1 MKISTGVEAMKT
13 PLKPP
18 IKKFETNPK
27 ANSIGEVKR
36 IVPPHKVPSQ
46 LKTLMADGTAMTMV
60 VIMKAV
66 PSSGFMP
73 LMNI

>member
-1 MKISTGVEAMKT
+1 MKIRD
-13 PLKPP
+13 KPP
-18 IKKFETNPK
+18 MTKFDTNPK

-36 IVPPHKVPSQ
+36 IVPPQKVPSQ

-60 VIMKAV
+60 VIMNAV

-73 LMNI
+73 LTNI